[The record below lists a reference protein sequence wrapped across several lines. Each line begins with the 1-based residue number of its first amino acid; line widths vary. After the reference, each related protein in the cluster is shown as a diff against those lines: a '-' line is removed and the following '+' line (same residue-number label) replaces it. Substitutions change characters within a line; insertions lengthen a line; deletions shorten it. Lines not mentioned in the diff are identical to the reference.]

1 MPDLSGEEVRSLAG
15 SLGLAVAPEDLGEVT
30 HRLNAFL
37 DALAPL
43 ASLPL
48 EQAEPVPVPPERDAP

>member
-1 MPDLSGEEVRSLAG
+1 MPDLTPPAVRVFAAA
-15 SLGLAVAPEDLGEVT
+15 LGLALDGEDLEEVT

-43 ASLPL
+43 DDLGL
-48 EQAEPVPVPPERDAP
+48 DGVEPAPPVVPGA

>member
-1 MPDLSGEEVRSLAG
+1 MADLTRDDVCALARA
-15 SLGLAVAPEDLGEVT
+15 LGLTLDGGDLAEVT

-43 ASLPL
+43 GGLLLDGADP
-48 EQAEPVPVPPERDAP
+48 APFAFEP

>member
-1 MPDLSGEEVRSLAG
+1 MPDLTRDDVCALARA
-15 SLGLAVAPEDLGEVT
+15 LGLALDGGDLAEVT

-43 ASLPL
+43 GGLSLDGADP
-48 EQAEPVPVPPERDAP
+48 APFGFEP

>member
-1 MPDLSGEEVRSLAG
+1 MSELTAEQVRAIAGALALPIGDDDLA
-15 SLGLAVAPEDLGEVT
+15 EVT

-43 ASLPL
+43 ARLPL
-48 EQAEPVPVPPERDAP
+48 ESVEPLPSLPEPE

>member
-1 MPDLSGEEVRSLAG
+1 MTDLTRDDVRALARAV
-15 SLGLAVAPEDLGEVT
+15 GLALDGGDLAEVT

-43 ASLPL
+43 GRLPL
-48 EQAEPVPVPPERDAP
+48 QDADPVPFAVDP

>member
-1 MPDLSGEEVRSLAG
+1 MAEAIGLRVSADDL
-15 SLGLAVAPEDLGEVT
+15 PEVT

-43 ASLPL
+43 ESLPL
-48 EQAEPVPVPPERDAP
+48 ERIAPLPVRPETD